1 MLKFVHREVSSTEDL
16 STSKA
21 VCLGCQA
28 TPKSQQT
35 NKSLNVAITGLDN
48 WRLLFTSKVELSTSA
63 FKLQSYQVFLTVGVV
78 LGQLGRDSGGLFSD
92 ELVRRIQ
99 ALSQDLEAPEL
110 VKVVGLQANNLLTN
124 GS

>member
-1 MLKFVHREVSSTEDL
+1 M
-16 STSKA
+16 
-21 VCLGCQA
+21 
-28 TPKSQQT
+28 
-35 NKSLNVAITGLDN
+35 
-48 WRLLFTSKVELSTSA
+48 
-63 FKLQSYQVFLTVGVV
+63 FLTVGVI
-78 LGQLGRDSGGLFSD
+78 LGQLGRDSGGLFPD

>member
-1 MLKFVHREVSSTEDL
+1 M
-16 STSKA
+16 
-21 VCLGCQA
+21 
-28 TPKSQQT
+28 
-35 NKSLNVAITGLDN
+35 
-48 WRLLFTSKVELSTSA
+48 STSA
-63 FKLQSYQVFLTVGVV
+63 FKLKSYQVFLTVGVV